1 MICGMCIYIYIYIL
15 THVLRSICV
24 CVRACMYM
32 CVHIYIYIY
41 VCTHTHIYVY
51 PNWCKQMKVAFCNCF
66 IFGMP
71 ALGRFAQASE
81 VLRSNLEGL
90 KACSLSTK
98 L

>member
-1 MICGMCIYIYIYIL
+1 M
-15 THVLRSICV
+15 CV
-24 CVRACMYM
+24 CVHVCTG
-32 CVHIYIYIY
+32 VYIY
-41 VCTHTHIYVY
+41 VYLYVYMYVHTHIHVY
-51 PNWCKQMKVAFCNCF
+51 PNLCKEMKVAFCNCF

-81 VLRSNLEGL
+81 VLRPNLDGL